1 MYTRTEK
8 WAFTFSLRDE
18 DNHVAVV
25 SYARMDPT
33 LFGNE
38 RDDALTE
45 TRLFKMIAKDI
56 GIICYG
62 REVSQNPRSV
72 LYGNILGTDELDVM
86 TDEFDP

>member
-1 MYTRTEK
+1 
-8 WAFTFSLRDE
+8 
-18 DNHVAVV
+18 
-25 SYARMDPT
+25 
-33 LFGNE
+33 
-38 RDDALTE
+38 
-45 TRLFKMIAKDI
+45 MIAKDI